1 MVPFNRLTRVSAADG
16 GARARRPVVSGC
28 SEASRMET
36 RCLSGDVP
44 ICVQLGDMYAN
55 GRGVPRDLGRAAR
68 AYDRACS
75 GGAVDVCNTLGEI
88 VEQTGAIEGGIT
100 KAEQLYVKACEGGS
114 SRGCLN
120 LGLVAA
126 GRDDLVRA
134 FALYEKSC
142 NGGWAAGCHH
152 VAASYEQG
160 EGVAKDVV
168 KALAV
173 YTQACDDEYIESCTR
188 GGRPLPRGRG
198 GGEERGCRPAALREG
213 PADPH
218 RVLQGG
224 HRTDCT
230 EADKLRTRVTL
241 LAVAQQQNQAAAG
254 ADACHQIERAATSHD
269 RHFARSQDIG
279 DQKLTPIAKCAR
291 TSPPSRAATSR
302 LIWNR
307 LATTK
312 PPTPAPLLNADVGQR
327 LTVVPHRA
335 GVREQPYPG
344 LCESHRRRQR
354 NT

>member
-1 MVPFNRLTRVSAADG
+1 MVPLGRLTRASAAVAALALAG
-16 GARARRPVVSGC
+16 LWLSGC

-36 RCLSGDVP
+36 RCVSGDVP
-44 ICVQLGDMYAN
+44 VCVQLGDMYAN

-142 NGGWAAGCHH
+142 NGGWAPGCHH

-160 EGVAKDVV
+160 EGVTKDVV

-173 YTQACDDEYIESCTR
+173 YTQACDNEHIESCTVAA
-188 GGRPLPRGRG
+188 GLYLA
-198 GGEERGCRPAALREG
+198 GEVVSKNVEAALRLYGKSLQIYTASCKAGNE
-213 PADPH
+213 AD
-218 RVLQGG
+218 
-224 HRTDCT
+224 CA

-241 LAVAQQQNQAAAG
+241 LAVAQQQN
-254 ADACHQIERAATSHD
+254 
-269 RHFARSQDIG
+269 
-279 DQKLTPIAKCAR
+279 
-291 TSPPSRAATSR
+291 
-302 LIWNR
+302 
-307 LATTK
+307 
-312 PPTPAPLLNADVGQR
+312 PTPLP
-327 LTVVPHRA
+327 VVK
-335 GVREQPYPG
+335 
-344 LCESHRRRQR
+344 
-354 NT
+354 